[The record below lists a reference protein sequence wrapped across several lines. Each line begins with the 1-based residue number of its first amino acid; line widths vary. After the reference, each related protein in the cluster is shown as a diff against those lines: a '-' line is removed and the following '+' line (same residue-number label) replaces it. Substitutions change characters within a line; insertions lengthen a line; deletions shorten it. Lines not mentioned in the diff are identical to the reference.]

1 MDRIPASAFFCG
13 AFFLFASAAQAANI
27 EVTQGEVLLSH
38 GAGYQSI
45 HGSAELLVG
54 DMVVAK
60 PDSAARISFADGCT
74 IYLGMGMV
82 FTVEAR
88 SPCGSSGAGGA
99 AAKNADVAIS
109 GDWSAGTET
118 LAVTDE
124 VQANV
129 TPYLLGAAV
138 VGGIAAAASMLG
150 GDGGPPVS
158 P

>member
-1 MDRIPASAFFCG
+1 MDRIPAGVFFCA
-13 AFFLFASAAQAANI
+13 AFFLFAAAGQAANI

-45 HGSAELLVG
+45 QGSADLLVG
-54 DMVVAK
+54 DTVVAK
-60 PDSAARISFADGCT
+60 PDSAARISFADGCM

-88 SPCGSSGAGGA
+88 SPCGSNGAGRT
-99 AAKNADVAIS
+99 AAKNAATVG

-118 LAVTDE
+118 LAVTDG
-124 VQANV
+124 VQGNLM
-129 TPYLLGAAV
+129 PYLLGAAA
-138 VGGIAAAASMLG
+138 VGGIAVAASTLG
-150 GDGGPPVS
+150 GGGGPPVS